1 MNRNKK
7 AAGITY
13 TLAAGVLIGA
23 ASLSATAAP
32 LAGASNLTASA
43 KVTEGKSQISSQTNT
58 FAVAGAPRALSNIFE
73 QAKASAETTVS
84 SSETTAVAE
93 TTEAPAPEPAA
104 EAAPVIR
111 MGVAV
116 CQGSV
121 NVRTAPSTDGE
132 VIGKLYAN
140 NAGVIEGEE
149 NGWFLITSANVHGYI
164 SGDYFKED
172 AALLAAAG
180 RRTAKVG
187 TETLYVR
194 MEPSTAA
201 KVRGMVPGGED
212 LTVIDE
218 STPGWAKIQYEEGE
232 GFVSTNYVDISTIY
246 TYGET
251 NAEEAARIKKEE
263 EARKAAEKAAA
274 AKAAA
279 ARRSSSS
286 SSSRS
291 SSSSSSSSSSRSYN
305 PPSGGNGAAVANFAT
320 QFVGNPYVWGGT
332 SLTNGADCSGFVMS
346 VYENFGVGL
355 PHSSSADRGVGYGVS
370 VDEMQPG
377 DIVCYS
383 GHVAIAIGNGQIVH
397 AASSSEGIK
406 ISDAG
411 YHNILAVRRIF

>member
-1 MNRNKK
+1 MNRNRK

-23 ASLSATAAP
+23 ASLSTTAAP

-43 KVTEGKSQISSQTNT
+43 KVTESESQISTQASGHI
-58 FAVAGAPRALSNIFE
+58 AVAGANLALSNIFD
-73 QAKASAETTVS
+73 QAKHSAETKVS

-93 TTEAPAPEPAA
+93 NA
-104 EAAPVIR
+104 ETQAPVAVAQPVVR

-121 NVRTAPSTDGE
+121 NVRSTPSTEGE
-132 VIGKLYAN
+132 VVGKLHSN

-149 NGWFLITSANVHGYI
+149 NGWFLITSGNVHGYI
-164 SGDYFKED
+164 SGDYFKTDE
-172 AALLAAAG
+172 ALLQAAG

-194 MEPSTAA
+194 KEPSTTA

-232 GFVSTNYVDISTIY
+232 GYVSTKYVTISTIY

-263 EARKAAEKAAA
+263 EAKKAAEKAAA
-274 AKAAA
+274 EKAAA
-279 ARRSSSS
+279 ARRNNS

-291 SSSSSSSSSSRSYN
+291 SSSGSSSSSSTRSYN

-346 VYENFGVGL
+346 VYENFGVSL
-355 PHSSSADRGVGYGVS
+355 PHSSSADRSVGS
-370 VDEMQPG
+370 AVDGLANAQPG

-383 GHVAIAIGNGQIVH
+383 GHVAIYIGGGQIVH
-397 AASSSEGIK
+397 ASTAKTGIK
-406 ISDAG
+406 VSDAG
-411 YHNILAVRRIF
+411 YRSVLAVRRIF

>member
-1 MNRNKK
+1 MNRNRK
-7 AAGITY
+7 AAGISY

-32 LAGASNLTASA
+32 LAGASSVTASA
-43 KVTEGKSQISSQTNT
+43 KVTESKSQISSQSGSH
-58 FAVAGAPRALSNIFE
+58 FVVAGANRALSNIFE
-73 QAKASAETTVS
+73 QAKTSAETSVS
-84 SSETTAVAE
+84 SAETTAVAE
-93 TTEAPAPEPAA
+93 TAEVPEQAPAA
-104 EAAPVIR
+104 ESEPVVR

-132 VIGKLYAN
+132 VVGKLYSN

-149 NGWFLITSANVHGYI
+149 NGWYLITSANVHGYI
-164 SGDYFKED
+164 SGDYFKTDE
-172 AALLAAAG
+172 ALLQAAG

-232 GFVSTNYVDISTIY
+232 GYVSTDYVAISTIY

-274 AKAAA
+274 EKAAA

-286 SSSRS
+286 KSSSK
-291 SSSSSSSSSSRSYN
+291 SSSSSSSSRSYN

-346 VYENFGVGL
+346 VYANFGVGL
-355 PHSSSADRGVGYGVS
+355 PHSSSADRSVGYGVS

-406 ISDAG
+406 ISNAG

>member
-1 MNRNKK
+1 MNRNRK

-23 ASLSATAAP
+23 ASMSTAAAP

-43 KVTEGKSQISSQTNT
+43 KVTESESQISIQGSGHI
-58 FAVAGAPRALSNIFE
+58 AVAGANLALSNIFE
-73 QAKASAETTVS
+73 QAKHSAETNLS

-93 TTEAPAPEPAA
+93 NAETQAPAA
-104 EAAPVIR
+104 EAQPVVR

-121 NVRTAPSTDGE
+121 NVRNAPSTGGE
-132 VIGKLYAN
+132 VVGKLHSN
-140 NAGVIEGEE
+140 NVGVIEGEE
-149 NGWFLITSANVHGYI
+149 NGWFLITSGNVHGYI
-164 SGDYFKED
+164 SGDYFKTDE
-172 AALLAAAG
+172 ALLQAAG

-194 MEPSTAA
+194 KEPSTTA

-232 GFVSTNYVDISTIY
+232 GFVSTKYVTISTIY

-263 EARKAAEKAAA
+263 EAKKAAEKAAA
-274 AKAAA
+274 EKAAA
-279 ARRSSSS
+279 ARRNNS

-291 SSSSSSSSSSRSYN
+291 SSSGSSSSSSTRSYN

-346 VYENFGVGL
+346 VYENFGVSL

-370 VDEMQPG
+370 VDEMQAG

-383 GHVAIAIGNGQIVH
+383 GHVAIAIGDGMIVH

>member
-1 MNRNKK
+1 MNRNRK
-7 AAGITY
+7 AMGITY
-13 TLAAGVLIGA
+13 TLAAGVMIGA
-23 ASLSATAAP
+23 ASLTTTAAP

-43 KVTEGKSQISSQTNT
+43 KVTEAESQAASQSGSH
-58 FAVAGAPRALSNIFE
+58 FAVAGANRALSNIFE
-73 QAKASAETTVS
+73 QAKHSAETNVS

-93 TTEAPAPEPAA
+93 TADAQAPVE

-121 NVRTAPSTDGE
+121 NVRTAPSTEGE
-132 VIGKLYAN
+132 VVGKLYSN

-149 NGWFLITSANVHGYI
+149 NGWYLITSGNVHGYI
-164 SGDYFKED
+164 SGDYFKTDE
-172 AALLAAAG
+172 ALLAAAG

-194 MEPSTAA
+194 KEPSTSA

-218 STPGWAKIQYEEGE
+218 STPGWAKIQYEEGD
-232 GFVSTNYVDISTIY
+232 GYVSTDYVKISTIY
-246 TYGET
+246 IYGET

-274 AKAAA
+274 EKAAA
-279 ARRSSSS
+279 ARRSSNSSSS
-286 SSSRS
+286 SSSR
-291 SSSSSSSSSSRSYN
+291 SSSSSSSSRSYN

-346 VYENFGVGL
+346 VYENFGVSL
-355 PHSSSADRGVGYGVS
+355 PHSSSADRSVGYGVS
-370 VDEMQPG
+370 VDEMQAG

-383 GHVAIAIGNGQIVH
+383 GHVAIAIGDGMIVH

-406 ISDAG
+406 ISNAG

>member
-1 MNRNKK
+1 MNRNRK

-23 ASLSATAAP
+23 ASMSTTAAP

-43 KVTEGKSQISSQTNT
+43 KVTESESQISTQASGHI
-58 FAVAGAPRALSNIFE
+58 AVAGANLALSNIFD
-73 QAKASAETTVS
+73 QAKHSAETKVS

-93 TTEAPAPEPAA
+93 NA
-104 EAAPVIR
+104 ETQAPVAVAQPVVR

-121 NVRTAPSTDGE
+121 NVRSTPSTEGE
-132 VIGKLYAN
+132 VVGKLHSN

-149 NGWFLITSANVHGYI
+149 NGWFLITSGNVHGYI
-164 SGDYFKED
+164 SGDYFKTDE
-172 AALLAAAG
+172 ALLQAAG

-194 MEPSTAA
+194 KEPSTTA

-232 GFVSTNYVDISTIY
+232 GFVSTKYVTISTIY

-263 EARKAAEKAAA
+263 EAKKAAEKAAA
-274 AKAAA
+274 EKAAA
-279 ARRSSSS
+279 ARRNNS

-291 SSSSSSSSSSRSYN
+291 SSSGSSSSSSTRSYN

-346 VYENFGVGL
+346 VYENFGVSL
-355 PHSSSADRGVGYGVS
+355 PHSSSADRSVGYGVS
-370 VDEMQPG
+370 VDEMQAG

-383 GHVAIAIGNGQIVH
+383 GHVAIAIGDGMIVH

-406 ISDAG
+406 ISNAG